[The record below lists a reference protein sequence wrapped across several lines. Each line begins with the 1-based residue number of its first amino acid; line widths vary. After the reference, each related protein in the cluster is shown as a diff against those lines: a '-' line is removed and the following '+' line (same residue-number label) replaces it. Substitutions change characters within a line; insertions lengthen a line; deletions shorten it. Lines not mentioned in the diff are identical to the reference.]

1 MRKTLSLLALVAVL
15 CSGNA
20 LALRVVVISDL
31 NSSYGSTHYN
41 TDVDRAIAR
50 IVELQPDL
58 VLSTGDMVA
67 GQRPG
72 RHFKRAKLEAMWKSF
87 HRHVSEPLARAG
99 IPLAVTPGNHDA
111 SVYPSFSLERQVYRE
126 QWAGRLPVV
135 DFVDLSGY
143 PFQYAF
149 AMAGT
154 LFVSVDA
161 TRPGALSTQQMAW
174 LDELLS
180 KQGGRYD
187 YRVLFSHLPLWPVA
201 QRRETEIIADPALE
215 ALLQRTDVDLY
226 LNGHH
231 HAFYPGYRSGIAYVS
246 QACLGGGAR
255 RLIGSTERS
264 KRSFTLIDFDAE
276 QARVWAYAGPDFQ
289 QPMDIRDLP
298 NRLTTAAVDLLRIDL
313 APATYSRVSAPITA
327 SRYAELASGRDHSGA
342 GAD

>member
-1 MRKTLSLLALVAVL
+1 MLLTFVL
-15 CSGNA
+15 FVVFWSGNA

-50 IVELQPDL
+50 IIELKPDL

-72 RHFKRAKLEAMWKSF
+72 RHFKRAKLEAMWNSF

-111 SVYPSFSLERQVYRE
+111 SVYASFSLERQVYRE

-161 TRPGALSTQQMAW
+161 TRPGALSEQQMGW

-215 ALLQRTDVDLY
+215 ALLQRTGVDLY

-264 KRSFTLIDFDAE
+264 KRSFTLIDFDAD
-276 QARVWAYAGPDFQ
+276 QASVWAYTGPDFKR
-289 QPMDIRDLP
+289 PMDIRDLP
-298 NRLTTAAVDLLRIDL
+298 KRLATAEVDLVRIDL
-313 APATYSRVSAPITA
+313 APSSYSRVSAPITT
-327 SRYAELASGRDHSGA
+327 SHYAEVEIGHDHPA
-342 GAD
+342 AKAD